1 MTQDPQ
7 VRDQAA
13 GVLSGLFRH
22 LGSGG
27 SQPAPGG
34 LNLGAMGTQFE
45 QLVEMPV
52 ELANIFLNMSVQLT
66 ELILRSLEEAGIVL
80 AKGLSPV

>member
-1 MTQDPQ
+1 MSQDPQ
-7 VRDQAA
+7 VRDEAA

-34 LNLGAMGTQFE
+34 LDIGGMGQQFVE
-45 QLVEMPV
+45 LLEMPV
-52 ELANIFLNMSVQLT
+52 ELANVFLNMSVQLT
-66 ELILRSLEEAGIVL
+66 ELILRSLEDAGIVL
-80 AKGLSPV
+80 ARGLMP